1 MKTVVVF
8 CVAFFFPRFKTQT
21 RDANAPVETETRDA
35 QRSRKHHVPRKEIF
49 FFCFFVFFGLVVFL
63 PPNKKCVCC
72 FLCVFC
78 FLRRHER
85 RVFFFS
91 LVVDVCV
98 VGLPHTKVFVSFR
111 FFSDEKDDDQKK
123 RDTKREY
130 EMIRVW

>member
-49 FFCFFVFFGLVVFL
+49 FFLFFCLLWSCGLSS
-63 PPNKKCVCC
+63 PNKKCVLFFVC
-72 FLCVFC
+72 FLF
-78 FLRRHER
+78 FETTQER
-85 RVFFFS
+85 RVFSFLWS
-91 LVVDVCV
+91 STCVLLVS
-98 VGLPHTKVFVSFR
+98 HTKVFVSFR